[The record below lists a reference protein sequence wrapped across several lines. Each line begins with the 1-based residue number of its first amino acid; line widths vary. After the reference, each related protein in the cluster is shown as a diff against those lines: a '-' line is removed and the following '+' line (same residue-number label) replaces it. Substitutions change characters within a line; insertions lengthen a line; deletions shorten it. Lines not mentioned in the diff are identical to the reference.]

1 MPNRILKESICTSDN
16 LNELKWFDECFFYRL
31 LVNCDDYGRMDAR
44 PPILKA
50 RLFPL
55 KDVTNDAMEKAL
67 NALRAAGLIDLY
79 EVSGRPILQLR
90 TWERHQQIRAKKSK
104 YPAKTASDSTCNQMI
119 SNDIKCP
126 RNPIQSESESES
138 EGVNACARKET
149 TAPLPF
155 GLTDAEIDA
164 SLTRD
169 QQIEQAARDAG
180 LPFFPANI
188 LTARDLANEY
198 GMEWLLEAI
207 RRAADGK
214 SQTWGYVKG
223 ILRSW
228 KERGGMDAENKAKT
242 GGKRVSAQAYTQREY
257 TDAELNAGTL
267 ELLKEAMELG

>member
-1 MPNRILKESICTSDN
+1 MPNRVLKESICTSDN

-138 EGVNACARKET
+138 EGVNARARKET